1 MEGPRP
7 WAQVFVG
14 QQWVHEAD
22 GTATTFNR
30 ILTFLT
36 SARKDDM
43 LQGQKTEGDVKYL
56 NHLAFH
62 TIWTFIYSEKNEHI
76 FPTFALSL

>member
-36 SARKDDM
+36 SAPKDDM
-43 LQGQKTEGDVKYL
+43 LQGQKKQRVM
-56 NHLAFH
+56 
-62 TIWTFIYSEKNEHI
+62 
-76 FPTFALSL
+76 

>member
-36 SARKDDM
+36 SAPKDDM
-43 LQGQKTEGDVKYL
+43 LQGQKTEGDVKDFEPFGVSYNL
-56 NHLAFH
+56 DIHL
-62 TIWTFIYSEKNEHI
+62 
-76 FPTFALSL
+76 